1 MILTPTGRERVN
13 QGFIGFRIPA
23 KLKAS
28 LEKLAEKDRRPLS
41 DYIRLV
47 LEDHV
52 ARKRK

>member
-1 MILTPTGRERVN
+1 MQE
-13 QGFIGFRIPA
+13 GFVGFRLPV
-23 KLKAS
+23 KLKAA

-41 DYIRLV
+41 DYIRLA